1 MSHPSELW
9 TWEKCQSKVK
19 SLRGRNG
26 YPDEPVLK
34 LLGYNL
40 DTDSGIIVDSLSGEP
55 VNPRSNAYQSVTH
68 TLFYVLSAYS
78 EAADTE
84 PTGKPIASK
93 QMRGN
98 HFVCRGYTGETVIIV
113 NYFSSIPEALVNTAE
128 VMGGEQVDFPI
139 GDIAV
144 SIPALPK
151 VPITIALNLADEE
164 FPAEARIY
172 FDETIETYLDSEQ
185 TYFLTHLAINRL
197 IETSHKL

>member
-9 TWEKCQSKVK
+9 TWAECKSKVR
-19 SLRGRNG
+19 SLPGRNG
-26 YPDEPVLK
+26 YPDEPVLR

-40 DTDSGIIVDSLSGEP
+40 DTETGNIVDSLSGEP
-55 VNPRSNAYQSVTH
+55 VKPGSIAYQSTLH

-78 EAADTE
+78 DAADTE
-84 PTGKPIASK
+84 PTGKPITSK

-98 HFVCRGYTGETVIIV
+98 HFVCRGYTGETVNLV
-113 NYFSSIPEALVNTAE
+113 NYFASEPEALVKAAIAL
-128 VMGGEQVDFPI
+128 GGDQIDFPI

-151 VPITIALNLADEE
+151 VPITIVLSLPDEE

-172 FDETIETYLDSEQ
+172 FDETIESYLDSEQ
-185 TYFLTHLAINRL
+185 TYFITHLAVSRL
-197 IETSHKL
+197 IKTSNKV